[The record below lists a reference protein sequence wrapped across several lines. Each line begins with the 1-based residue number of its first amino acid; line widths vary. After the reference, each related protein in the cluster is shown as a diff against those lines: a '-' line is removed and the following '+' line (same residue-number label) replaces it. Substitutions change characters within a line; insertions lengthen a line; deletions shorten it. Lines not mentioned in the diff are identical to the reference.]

1 MFPDVARYPP
11 RGKAVENHCFE
22 VMLIPYFDHYC
33 SLVPKLLK
41 IVCFL
46 ASHQTCRFGL
56 KLLSE
61 SMRPKTMFSPLQ
73 ALLYADVQIPADK
86 RNFSSL
92 ITKKVPI
99 LGGLILKVF
108 LLPTNAFWDWT
119 RQVGDWTLV
128 WTSGPL
134 KKHLCICTIFS
145 GSPESAYVIHSQILK
160 IHFWLSVKKPISISI
175 VLREIDLWRFNLIM
189 SYGNNLP
196 KSIDKTGVWWTHSH
210 LLNTNYVKQCIV
222 MLGKGHEY
230 TFRW

>member
-46 ASHQTCRFGL
+46 ASHQTFRFGL

-86 RNFSSL
+86 RKFSRI

-99 LGGLILKVF
+99 LGGLILKCSF
-108 LLPTNAFWDWT
+108 YPLMP
-119 RQVGDWTLV
+119 
-128 WTSGPL
+128 SGTGQGRL
-134 KKHLCICTIFS
+134 EIGHWS
-145 GSPESAYVIHSQILK
+145 GLQAHSR
-160 IHFWLSVKKPISISI
+160 SISAS
-175 VLREIDLWRFNLIM
+175 VQSFLVAL
-189 SYGNNLP
+189 SQH
-196 KSIDKTGVWWTHSH
+196 T
-210 LLNTNYVKQCIV
+210 
-222 MLGKGHEY
+222 
-230 TFRW
+230 